1 VDEQRSGRSAA
12 LSALSRAQLDELLT
26 ELLGRVHEVA
36 DTQERLGG
44 LLDAVVGLAGDLGL
58 DSVLQRI
65 VDVAGQLVGAKYAAL
80 GVLGTGTDHR
90 LSQFVTYGLSDA
102 QREEIG
108 HLPRGHGI
116 LGVIID
122 RPEPLRLMR
131 IKDHPQTFGF
141 PDNHP
146 PMDTFLGTPIRIRDK
161 VFGNLYLTEKQSPG
175 GFTKQDEELVVA
187 LAAAAGVVIE
197 NARLYE
203 VSAQRQQWLEAA
215 AAITAAL
222 LGPVERDR
230 ALQLVAD
237 RARDVAGA
245 DRTAVLL
252 RHSGDRL
259 MVEVVSGLPDDDA
272 VGTAVPT
279 DETLPGGVLG
289 TGRPRVVED
298 LADGSQISPGSA
310 ALPVGWPAE
319 GALVLLPLPS
329 PRGADGVLLMG
340 WAPANAHRLRGIDL
354 QMPAAF
360 AEQAALALQV
370 ASMQEDQ
377 ARLAVFE
384 DRDRIGRD
392 LHDLVIQR
400 LFAVGLGLESAA
412 RLPDPEAVAARIST
426 AVDEIDETIR
436 DIRRTIF
443 EISSSHRSGPQL
455 RRQVNDVVGDAT
467 AALGLEPNVR
477 LRGPVDSAVSPQTR
491 EHLLA
496 TLREALS
503 NAAKHAGA
511 HSVEIDLRVEDD
523 VVLTV
528 RDDGRGFAP
537 GGRESG
543 LRNIRHRAET
553 LGGTS
558 VLRSEPGRGTEL
570 TWTVP
575 LVAGRVRG
583 RDQEDRSPGRQR
595 PSAPG
600 TEPT

>member
-1 VDEQRSGRSAA
+1 VDDQHSGRSAA
-12 LSALSRAQLDELLT
+12 MSALSRAQLDELLT
-26 ELLGRVHEVA
+26 ELLRRVHEVA

-44 LLDAVVGLAGDLGL
+44 LLDAVVVLAGDLGL

-65 VDVAGQLVGAKYAAL
+65 VDVAGQLVGARYAAL
-80 GVLGTGTDHR
+80 GVLGTGADRR
-90 LSQFVTYGLSDA
+90 LSAFVTYGLSDA
-102 QREEIG
+102 QREQIG

-116 LGVIID
+116 LGVLID
-122 RPEPLRLMR
+122 RPAPLRLMR

-141 PDNHP
+141 PADHP
-146 PMDTFLGTPIRIRDK
+146 PMDTFLGTPIRIRGK
-161 VFGNLYLTEKQSPG
+161 VFGNLYLTEKKSSG

-222 LGPVERDR
+222 LGPVERVR

-237 RARDVAGA
+237 RARDTAGA

-252 RHSGDRL
+252 RQPGDRL
-259 MVEVVSGLPDDDA
+259 MVEVVSGLPEHDSI
-272 VGTAVPT
+272 GTAIPIE
-279 DETLPGGVLG
+279 ETLAGEVVA

-298 LADGSQISPGSA
+298 LADRSQISARSA
-310 ALPVGWPAE
+310 ALPAGWPPD
-319 GALVLLPLPS
+319 GALVMLPLPS
-329 PRGADGVLLMG
+329 PRGADGVLLVG
-340 WAPANAHRLRGIDL
+340 WEPANAHRLRGIDL
-354 QMPAAF
+354 HMPAAF

-370 ASMQEDQ
+370 ASMQADQ

-400 LFAVGLGLESAA
+400 LFAVGLALESAA
-412 RLPDPEAVAARIST
+412 RLPDPGAVADRIST

-443 EISSSHRSGPQL
+443 EISSAHRSGRQL
-455 RRQVNDVVGDAT
+455 RRQVSDVVADAT
-467 AALGLEPNVR
+467 ASLGLEPSVR
-477 LRGPVDSAVSPQTR
+477 LTGPVDSIVNPQIW

-503 NAAKHAGA
+503 NVSRHAGA
-511 HSVEIDLRVEDD
+511 HSVDIDLRVEDD
-523 VVLTV
+523 VVLAV
-528 RDDGRGFAP
+528 RDDGCGFTP

-543 LRNIRHRAET
+543 IRNIRHRAKT
-553 LGGTS
+553 LGGS
-558 VLRSEPGRGTEL
+558 LVLRSEPGRGTEL

-575 LVAGRVRG
+575 LVSGRVRRQDEG
-583 RDQEDRSPGRQR
+583 PGRSP
-595 PSAPG
+595 PSGTGTAP
-600 TEPT
+600 ER